1 VKTLQFAEPAS
12 AHCGRR
18 VRRAHFKSR
27 PSLPVSAAC
36 VVANAMRETL
46 STLTNARVDVR
57 LLEPLVPDIEAWRAI
72 AHDAWM
78 VRIPGAAI
86 DAAIVLRPKDGVALA
101 SLLFAETEAAERSLS
116 VVERTV
122 VGRSLQALAGSLA
135 PVCGFRETPP
145 LEPILDISG
154 YATYFEVLVEQPV
167 RARIGIALAR
177 DPLPPAAGP
186 RIRPADLA
194 DVEIELRVELA
205 HGTLDAAALLALGEG
220 TYVPMTSKV
229 GDDGVLLAGTAVIAR
244 GECGAQG
251 SRAAMIVRLPAN
263 GVLR

>member
-1 VKTLQFAEPAS
+1 VKTLHFAEAAS
-12 AHCGRR
+12 LQCGRR
-18 VRRAHFKSR
+18 VRRVQFKSR

-46 STLTNARVDVR
+46 STLTNAPVDVR

-72 AHDAWM
+72 ARDAWM
-78 VRIPGAAI
+78 VRVPGGGI

-101 SLLFAETEAAERSLS
+101 SLLFAETDAAERSLS

-135 PVCGFRETPP
+135 PVCGFRETPL

-167 RARIGIALAR
+167 HVRVGIALAR
-177 DPLPPAAGP
+177 DPVPAPAGP
-186 RIRPADLA
+186 RIRPEDLA
-194 DVEIELRVELA
+194 DVELDLRVELA

-220 TYVPMTSKV
+220 AYVPMTSRV
-229 GDDGVLLAGTAVIAR
+229 GDDGVLLAGTTVVAR
-244 GECGAQG
+244 GECGAQD